1 MSYFTQD
8 HWKYP
13 NCQRVLTVSRLL
25 EELPPDGGE
34 EVLPGGDGDGAGLL
48 GTHVVAQHEA
58 GVSSDKCLHTC
69 IYLNIYMST

>member
-1 MSYFTQD
+1 M
-8 HWKYP
+8 
-13 NCQRVLTVSRLL
+13 SRLL

-48 GTHVVAQHEA
+48 GTHIVAQHEA